1 MPTLEHEE
9 IETLQAFTALFLA
22 RAKAV
27 ETDKNVLW
35 YRGSG
40 KYDYKLEPSL
50 FRHSE
55 KDIIELLKL
64 EKKLMTRFH
73 QRGYPFVLKPFPDN
87 FERLFF
93 MQHYGLPTRLLDWSE
108 SPYVALYFALD
119 SAKRK
124 DDGDYEEDVA
134 VWVLNPTKW
143 NEYLYPRPGQNGNIL
158 TSTDTDQLKRYA
170 PPDNPES
177 HSLLIPPVAIYGT
190 HNSQRI
196 VSQRGVFIMFGAS
209 TLAMEEHYE
218 QYVGPDAHGNTVP
231 FTPNL
236 LLKIKVPRSKIDDLK
251 RELTAIGLTHSVIY
265 PDLEGLAKE
274 IRLFFGYSS

>member
-1 MPTLEHEE
+1 MPTLKYEE
-9 IETLQAFTALFLA
+9 IETLQAFTGLFLA

-27 ETDKNVLW
+27 EKEKNILW
-35 YRGSG
+35 YRGAG

-73 QRGYPFVLKPFPDN
+73 QRGYPFVQKPFPDN
-87 FERLFF
+87 WERLFF

-124 DDGDYEEDVA
+124 DDGNYEDNVA
-134 VWVLNPTKW
+134 VWILNPTKW
-143 NEYLYPRPGQNGNIL
+143 NEFLYPRPSQNRDIL
-158 TSTDTDQLKRYA
+158 TSLDKEQLDRYA
-170 PPDNPES
+170 PPDNPEV
-177 HSLLIPPVAIYGT
+177 HSLLAPPVALYGT

-196 VSQRGVFIMFGAS
+196 VSQRGVFIMFGSS
-209 TLAMEEHYE
+209 TLPMEEQYE
-218 QYVGPDAHGNTVP
+218 NYLGLNVKSEPANFPPD
-231 FTPNL
+231 L
-236 LLKIKVPRSKIDDLK
+236 LLKIKIPALKIDALK
-251 RELTAIGLTHSVIY
+251 KELSSH
-265 PDLEGLAKE
+265 AKE
-274 IRLFFGYSS
+274 SWYLVPTCARIAVTLWQSVSKFW